1 MTTEIIY
8 LNIDPEKNLGD
19 RSTEAGQRWAAS
31 LDLIETVDGFR
42 RLYWGRR
49 LEEPEK
55 VQLHIG
61 LHVQI
66 SN

>member
-1 MTTEIIY
+1 MTTQIIY
-8 LNIDPEKNLGD
+8 LNIAPKELLDDKTTPSGKL
-19 RSTEAGQRWAAS
+19 WAKS
-31 LDLIETVDGFR
+31 LDFIEGNIGFQ

-61 LHVQI
+61 RFE
-66 SN
+66 